1 MITRSQGDGHI
12 DRCKGQQCAKWRY
25 FTWSARPLN
34 MFEICSLNL
43 IPQFE
48 SRELK
53 EGENP
58 KWEGRRGETLE
69 GLTESRNPTPKSSG
83 STPLKSIY
91 VFRWHLCFGS
101 KCWQKQVVG
110 GECEMMQTAQM
121 IKASAWLSTA
131 SWSLTL
137 FQIMLW
143 CQFVIARKTTIVDEM
158 KQQLQAVNWS
168 PPSYQSNHLKIIN
181 L

>member
-110 GECEMMQTAQM
+110 GGGEVRNDANCTND
-121 IKASAWLSTA
+121 KSFG
-131 SWSLTL
+131 LTL
-137 FQIMLW
+137 D
-143 CQFVIARKTTIVDEM
+143 CFVKPNFISNYALMPVCHRAENNNCGWNEATIT
-158 KQQLQAVNWS
+158 S
-168 PPSYQSNHLKIIN
+168 G
-181 L
+181 